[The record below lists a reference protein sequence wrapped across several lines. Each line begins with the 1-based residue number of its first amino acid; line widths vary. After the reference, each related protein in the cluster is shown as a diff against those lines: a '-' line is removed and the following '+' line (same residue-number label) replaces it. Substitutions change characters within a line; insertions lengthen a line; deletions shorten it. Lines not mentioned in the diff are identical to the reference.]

1 MGFQSG
7 RTLDSRISG
16 IGFCTIPLI
25 FFAIGMSVR
34 HRLLKERSSATAL
47 TTAVVV
53 SQGRRLRAGKNPAF
67 FPEYEFHAGETLYR
81 VTAPSG
87 SGFHMSEGTIPLHLR
102 PTALSCYPHSR
113 LLCHVRISFPWYM
126 LTPGLRPL
134 QPFEKL
140 LSVLPGFPEAEL
152 LQPDTGN
159 LKLSSPPVLSLPSP

>member
-1 MGFQSG
+1 MKTWRFLAIFWPILCVIFAVFMGFQSG

-53 SQGRRLRAGKNPAF
+53 SQGRRLRTGKNPAF

-87 SGFHMSEGTIPLHLR
+87 SGFHMSEGTTVDLYYAPENPRIFYVPMMHR
-102 PTALSCYPHSR
+102 YESR
-113 LLCHVRISFPWYM
+113 VSTLLCGIGM
-126 LTPGLRPL
+126 
-134 QPFEKL
+134 
-140 LSVLPGFPEAEL
+140 VLPVLGLFSPQIEAFL
-152 LQPDTGN
+152 Y
-159 LKLSSPPVLSLPSP
+159 SLG